1 MPRFVTVLLPLRSE
15 MEMGRG
21 GGAGVSGAAR
31 QAGGGRL
38 LGPARTLPDA
48 VALRPRRRQSA
59 VAAATLLGDTR
70 CMRWGLSVCVCV

>member
-1 MPRFVTVLLPLRSE
+1 MPRFATALLPLRSE
-15 MEMGRG
+15 MRR
-21 GGAGVSGAAR
+21 GAGVSGAAR

-48 VALRPRRRQSA
+48 VALRPWRRRSA